1 MVTVTSPTLPRMPVR
16 TASTVTFFYA
26 LGYPVGNAAVAAMSP
41 MAVLVFRFALAAA
54 VLGTW
59 ARVAGVDWP
68 RGAKFGHVA
77 VTGLL
82 MQAVQFCFLYLAIQR
97 GAPAVLCAVVIA
109 MNPVATALLAAV
121 FLRDRLGA
129 LRIVALALGVAAVL
143 AACASRLAA
152 EHGVDPAVMLLLV
165 ALLGLAAGGVYQQ
178 RFCAD
183 VDYRAAAAVQNLVAL
198 VPAVVLA
205 ALTPFA
211 VHNTAHAVVAVTG
224 VVFLNAALGVSL
236 YVRAINIHGAPAV
249 AMLFC
254 VIPAVAGALSW
265 AMLGQRIDVGVGVG
279 LLLGAAACW
288 LNARASRQQRQDDP
302 GGRRRRQDRVDAV
315 HDSAVAG

>member
-1 MVTVTSPTLPRMPVR
+1 MTTMVTVTSPTLPRMPVR

-211 VHNTAHAVVAVTG
+211 VHNTAHAVVAVAG
-224 VVFLNAALGVSL
+224 VVFLNAALASVAL
-236 YVRAINIHGAPAV
+236 RARDQHSRRAGGRDAV
-249 AMLFC
+249 LRH
-254 VIPAVAGALSW
+254 P
-265 AMLGQRIDVGVGVG
+265 
-279 LLLGAAACW
+279 
-288 LNARASRQQRQDDP
+288 
-302 GGRRRRQDRVDAV
+302 GRRRGAVLGDAGSADRCRGRRRPGARRRGVLVERQGVT
-315 HDSAVAG
+315 SAASGRSRWPPPTAGSSRCGP